1 MPTQED
7 FLMAL
12 AIAQKEYKNMEPARQ
27 AERSGALWSPSGN
40 GPEGSGTVELPF
52 LGTPYV
58 IQGPEGEVGY
68 KKKGGKEPDLWEK
81 IIVLHYFNTA
91 DGSALAQKWISV
103 KEIPDSRLYLPNF
116 EKRAEAP
123 LLGRFGNSPEEI
135 RDPARALGGRQ
146 ADVGDV
152 SVTVPVFP
160 RVPITL
166 LFWKGDEEFPPRIQI
181 LFDQTI
187 VRYLP
192 TEDIIL
198 ASQMLAFRLIGLAKK
213 G

>member
-12 AIAQKEYKNMEPARQ
+12 AIAQEEYKSKEPKQQ
-27 AERSGALWSPSGN
+27 AEQSGSLWVPSES
-40 GPEGSGTVELPF
+40 GPKGSGSVELPF
-52 LGTPYV
+52 LSTTYV
-58 IQGPEGEVGY
+58 IQGPEGEVFY
-68 KKKGGKEPDLWEK
+68 KKKGGKEPALWEK
-81 IIVLHYFNTA
+81 IIVLHYFSTA
-91 DGSALAQKWISV
+91 DGSPLTQKWISV

-116 EKRAEAP
+116 EKRAVSP
-123 LLGRFGNSPEEI
+123 LLGRFRNSPEEMLEA
-135 RDPARALGGRQ
+135 ARALGGRK

-160 RVPITL
+160 RVPITV
-166 LFWKGDEEFPPRIQI
+166 LFWKGDEEFPPRLQI

-198 ASQMLAFRLIGLAKK
+198 ASQMLAFRLIGLASKK
-213 G
+213 